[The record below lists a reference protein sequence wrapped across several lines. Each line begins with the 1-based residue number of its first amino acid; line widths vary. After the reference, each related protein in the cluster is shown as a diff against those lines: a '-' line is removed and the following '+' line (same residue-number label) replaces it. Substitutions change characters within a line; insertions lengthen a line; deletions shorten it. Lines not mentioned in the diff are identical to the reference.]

1 MSNYFAP
8 VRKAAHHNDCA
19 MKTEPIPA
27 GIAPAAPV
35 PSMRTPVRTAIRA
48 AEEVNSRSGKNENT
62 FEGNETGRQPPRKGI
77 LKINSEIVLLQP
89 LAGKNPEISK

>member
-1 MSNYFAP
+1 
-8 VRKAAHHNDCA
+8 

-35 PSMRTPVRTAIRA
+35 RSMRTPVCTAIRA
-48 AEEVNSRSGKNENT
+48 AEGVNSRSGKNENT
-62 FEGNETGRQPPRKGI
+62 FESNEPGRRTPRKGI
-77 LKINSEIVLLQP
+77 LKMNSEIVLLQP